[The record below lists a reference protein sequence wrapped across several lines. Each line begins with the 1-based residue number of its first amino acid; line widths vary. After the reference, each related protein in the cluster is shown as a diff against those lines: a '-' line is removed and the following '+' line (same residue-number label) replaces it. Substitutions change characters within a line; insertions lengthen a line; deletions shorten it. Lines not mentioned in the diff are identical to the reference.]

1 VSTKF
6 SSEGGADLKLSHIA
20 PVFASTDV
28 EASLRFCEEKLGF
41 KREWTEGTPVTDA
54 GVRRDSVGLIFAYHP
69 ELAER
74 ARGTT
79 ILIFL
84 SGVEALCA
92 EHMAR
97 GAQIIAPLADED
109 GLRSYTVLLP
119 SGYHLRF
126 AEGLELVR
134 QRMAKP

>member
-1 VSTKF
+1 M
-6 SSEGGADLKLSHIA
+6 KLSHIA
-20 PVFASTDV
+20 PVFASADV
-28 EASLRFCEEKLGF
+28 EASLTFCEEKLGF
-41 KREWTEGTPVTDA
+41 RREWTEGTPVTDA

-79 ILIFL
+79 VLIFL
-84 SGVEALCA
+84 TGVEALCA

-119 SGYHLRF
+119 PGYHLRF
-126 AEGLELVR
+126 AEGLDLIA
-134 QRMAKP
+134 QRTEPA